1 MADIFHLKYNHP
13 INLNLTENFSNCR
26 DVAQAG
32 FNKNGIFNIAIPENT
47 VWMGFKP
54 ILIRLKSQV
63 YCDLET
69 DRGGWLVSLIYV
81 FPYCQCKTYIKI
93 KIKA

>member
-13 INLNLTENFSNCR
+13 TKFNLTENFSNCR
-26 DVAQAG
+26 DVTQAG
-32 FNKNGIFNIAIPENT
+32 FNKSGIFNIAVPENT
-47 VWMGFKP
+47 VWMWFKP
-54 ILIRLKSQV
+54 VLIRLKSQV

-69 DRGGWLVSLIYV
+69 DGGGWLVSFIYV
-81 FPYCQCKTYIKI
+81 LSYCQIKIKIKI